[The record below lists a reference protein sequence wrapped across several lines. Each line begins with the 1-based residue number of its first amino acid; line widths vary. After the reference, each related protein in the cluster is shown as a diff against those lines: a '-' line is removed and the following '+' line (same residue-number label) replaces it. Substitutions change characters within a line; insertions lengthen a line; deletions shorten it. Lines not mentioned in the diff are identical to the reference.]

1 MGTSLLRTLQMLFS
15 DYINPFVA
23 GFLPATMTQ
32 QVHVAL
38 SLMVLGLLI
47 LVFMVREPRG
57 LYSRWE
63 RLKTYYRLYPY
74 SSPPE

>member
-1 MGTSLLRTLQMLFS
+1 MLFS
-15 DYINPFVA
+15 DFINPFVA
-23 GFLPATMTQ
+23 GFLPPTMTQ

-57 LYSRWE
+57 LNSQWE
-63 RLKTYYRLYPY
+63 RLKTYYRLHPY
-74 SSPPE
+74 SFSPE